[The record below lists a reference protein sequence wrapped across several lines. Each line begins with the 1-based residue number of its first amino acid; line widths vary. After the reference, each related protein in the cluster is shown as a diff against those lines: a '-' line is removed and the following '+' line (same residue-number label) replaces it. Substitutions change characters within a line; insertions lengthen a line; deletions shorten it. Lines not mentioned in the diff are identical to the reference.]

1 MLLTLIQNKKEKVD
15 KMIKEIISQRID
27 IRHTYLHSEN
37 ILVCQYKFSMF
48 KYVEHIGIFCKIN
61 NNSGF

>member
-27 IRHTYLHSEN
+27 IRHTYLHS
-37 ILVCQYKFSMF
+37 
-48 KYVEHIGIFCKIN
+48 
-61 NNSGF
+61 